1 MYHLLRIF
9 MFSAQQMSI
18 IFHKMQKTLFVFQ
31 EPYIDFFF
39 SDRFH
44 IAFATERIF
53 ILYSD
58 HFMFSAQQMSIPKH
72 NVSQNATK
80 RFLVN
85 YC

>member
-1 MYHLLRIF
+1 

-31 EPYIDFFF
+31 APYIDFF

-44 IAFATERIF
+44 IAFATESIF

-58 HFMFSAQQMSIPKH
+58 HFMFSAQQMSIPISIMFHKMP
-72 NVSQNATK
+72 QND
-80 RFLVN
+80 F
-85 YC
+85 